1 MDVAYLQTTKP
12 GTKAATVL
20 DTNGYQS
27 RHCAGVAPQITVG
40 MSEEWEVHWIIAG
53 ISGAWTRAWTW
64 AWVEYRLWAWVSV
77 VVTTR
82 AMFETVCIVRKTLR
96 QTRICAIIRCN
107 AGHVDINYLR
117 HVRSSV
123 RFRNKSLGSAM
134 FPQIIW
140 ARQWYSLIVRMYI
153 PLLDKL
159 SVYIA
164 AIGIFKHMYC
174 TFYSVLTYI
183 ETNLWLPQKLPS
195 THQEC
200 TKMIYNGGYAVQRQM
215 ERLLF

>member
-1 MDVAYLQTTKP
+1 MLRTYRLPNLALKPPLCWIPMD
-12 GTKAATVL
+12 TKAATVL
-20 DTNGYQS
+20 ELQDEE
-27 RHCAGVAPQITVG
+27 PQITVS

-53 ISGAWTRAWTW
+53 ISGAWTW

>member
-1 MDVAYLQTTKP
+1 MLRTYRLPNLALKPPLCWIPMD
-12 GTKAATVL
+12 TKAATVL
-20 DTNGYQS
+20 ELQDEE
-27 RHCAGVAPQITVG
+27 PQITVS

-53 ISGAWTRAWTW
+53 ISGAWTW

-140 ARQWYSLIVRMYI
+140 ARQWYSLKLLLHSSNSLTVPRMEMKLGMHVYYIVSKTTDSLRHFSLK
-153 PLLDKL
+153 LLL
-159 SVYIA
+159 HS
-164 AIGIFKHMYC
+164 
-174 TFYSVLTYI
+174 SL
-183 ETNLWLPQKLPS
+183 
-195 THQEC
+195 
-200 TKMIYNGGYAVQRQM
+200 
-215 ERLLF
+215 